1 MASRYLAVLALALFP
16 ALSIAAAIPE
26 DPTAPT
32 TQVENGDAIVG
43 GSAASAGQFPSQVAL
58 LRGSSL
64 FCGGV
69 LLNANTV
76 LTAAHCSVDYA
87 ASEVSIRAGS
97 LRYATGGTVSKIS
110 KILVHP
116 NYDSKTIDNDIALWT
131 LSSSIGTSS
140 TIGYATLPAQGAD
153 PAEGVSTTVS
163 GWHAALRYVS
173 VPVVSRETCNTDYG
187 AGSITTGMFCAAATG
202 KDSCSGDSGGPITI
216 TSTGVL
222 AGTVSWGNGCA
233 EDGYPGV
240 YSRIGKFVDWINANV
255 S

>member
-131 LSSSIGTSS
+131 LSSGLTSS
-140 TIGYATLPAQGAD
+140 S
-153 PAEGVSTTVS
+153 STDVE
-163 GWHAALRYVS
+163 AALRYVS